1 MIIISGGQTGAD
13 IAGLKVAKQLNFK
26 TGGFAAKNFMT
37 ENGPNPKL
45 AEYNLIDEGLSYR
58 ERTEL
63 NCKIAKLQTSHY
75 CSHSIQILPAAKL

>member
-37 ENGPNPKL
+37 ENGT
-45 AEYNLIDEGLSYR
+45 AELK
-58 ERTEL
+58 
-63 NCKIAKLQTSHY
+63 KIAKYITKSNQESGVAHAIREWVLD
-75 CSHSIQILPAAKL
+75 